1 MYELE
6 KNKKELLKIVT
17 FSMFPPSLLHVVF
30 AITYICMI
38 FFFIGSQLDAK
49 RTAPTFH
56 LLISKCPDFSAI
68 VKKVP
73 KMPKTVVFG
82 DFRE

>member
-68 VKKVP
+68 VKKGP
-73 KMPKTVVFG
+73 ENAENCCFW
-82 DFRE
+82 